1 VISVALRSRY
11 RYLEQGATSRLRN
24 LNLVAR
30 SVVEG
35 FVSGL
40 HRSPYH
46 GFSVEFADHRK
57 YTPGDNIRDL
67 DWRAWAKSDRFYVKR
82 YEEETNVNAHILLD
96 VSGSMTFNS
105 GGLSKLEYACFLAAS
120 LAYLMVRQQDSVGL
134 VVFADGIE
142 HRLPPGSTSAHL
154 NELLRTLEA
163 VEPVT
168 ETDIAATFHQLAEMI
183 KRRGL
188 IIILS
193 DLLDEE
199 REVLRALRHFRHR
212 RHEVIIFHILDP
224 AERRFPYTRLSDFI
238 DLETGSRLQVD
249 PRFVRR
255 EYLKQVEGF
264 INTYRQ
270 GATESNIEY
279 VLAET
284 GTPYDRLLLSYLAR
298 RSKVH

>member
-1 VISVALRSRY
+1 MALRRRY
-11 RYLEQGATSRLRN
+11 KYLEPEAASRLRN

-67 DWRAWAKSDRFYVKR
+67 DWRAWAKSDRFYIKR
-82 YEEETNVNAHILLD
+82 YEEETNVNAHLLLD
-96 VSGSMTFNS
+96 VSASMTFRS
-105 GGLSKLEYACFLAAS
+105 RGVSKLEYACFLAAS

-142 HRLPPGSTSAHL
+142 KRLPPHSTTVHL

-163 VEPVT
+163 VEPVA
-168 ETDIAATFHQLAEMI
+168 ETDIATTFHELAEMI
-183 KRRGL
+183 RRRGL
-188 IIILS
+188 IVILS

-212 RHEVIIFHILDP
+212 HHEVIIFHVLDP
-224 AERRFPYTRLSDFI
+224 AERRFPYSRLSDFI
-238 DLETGSRLQVD
+238 DLETGSRLQVE
-249 PRFVRR
+249 PRFVRQ
-255 EYLKQVEGF
+255 EYLKQIEAF

-279 VLAET
+279 VLADT
-284 GTPYDRLLLSYLAR
+284 TTPYDRLLLAYLAR
-298 RSKVH
+298 RSKVQ

>member
-1 VISVALRSRY
+1 MALRRRY
-11 RYLEQGATSRLRN
+11 KYLEPEAASRLRN

-67 DWRAWAKSDRFYVKR
+67 DWRAWAKSDRFYIKR
-82 YEEETNVNAHILLD
+82 YEEETNVNAHLLLD
-96 VSGSMTFNS
+96 VSASMTFRS
-105 GGLSKLEYACFLAAS
+105 RGVSKLEYACFLAAS

-142 HRLPPGSTSAHL
+142 KRLPPHSTTVHL

-163 VEPVT
+163 VEPVA
-168 ETDIAATFHQLAEMI
+168 ETDIATTFHELAEMI
-183 KRRGL
+183 RRRGL
-188 IIILS
+188 IVILS

-212 RHEVIIFHILDP
+212 HHEVIIFHVLDP
-224 AERRFPYTRLSDFI
+224 AERRFPYSRLSDFI
-238 DLETGSRLQVD
+238 DLETGSRLQVE
-249 PRFVRR
+249 PRFVRQ
-255 EYLKQVEGF
+255 EYLKQVEAF

-279 VLAET
+279 VLADT
-284 GTPYDRLLLSYLAR
+284 TTPYDRLLLAYLAR
-298 RSKVH
+298 RSKVQ

>member
-1 VISVALRSRY
+1 VALRRRY
-11 RYLEQGATSRLRN
+11 KYLEPEAANRLRN

-46 GFSVEFADHRK
+46 GFSVEFAEHRK
-57 YTPGDNIRDL
+57 YTPGDNIKDL

-82 YEEETNVNAHILLD
+82 YEEETNLSAHLLLD
-96 VSGSMTFNS
+96 VSASMTFGS
-105 GGLSKLEYACFLAAS
+105 RGLSKLEYACFLAAS
-120 LAYLMVRQQDSVGL
+120 LAYLMIRQQDSVGL
-134 VVFADGIE
+134 VVFAEGIE
-142 HRLPPGSTSAHL
+142 KRLPAHSTTLHL
-154 NELLRTLEA
+154 NELLRALEA
-163 VEPVT
+163 VEPAG

-193 DLLDEE
+193 DLLDDE

-212 RHEVIIFHILDP
+212 RHEVIIFHILDR
-224 AERRFPYTRLSDFI
+224 AELRFTYDRLSDFV
-238 DLETGSRLQVD
+238 DLETGARLQAD
-249 PRFVRR
+249 PRFVRQ
-255 EYLKQVEGF
+255 EYLKQFGRF
-264 INTYRQ
+264 LDTYRQ

-279 VLAET
+279 VLADT
-284 GTPYDRLLLSYLAR
+284 STPFDRLLLAYLAR
-298 RSKVH
+298 RSKVR